1 MALEHSPA
9 GSTYL
14 RVVLV
19 DCFVAGASA
28 LGRPVLMEGTACS
41 AERNAASDSPASI
54 FNPARSNSLFLTG
67 WASAFARCFR
77 ASITAYS
84 SLGMVKLSRTS
95 LGFLAR
101 TSLAGSAGAGA
112 AAFALAGAVSAGRL
126 EGFFAGALTTVLVSC
141 TTAFFTLEA
150 AGAGCV
156 PAVVVLAA
164 GWAVVEAAFWLG
176 VGLDVVMVNG

>member
-1 MALEHSPA
+1 
-9 GSTYL
+9 
-14 RVVLV
+14 
-19 DCFVAGASA
+19 
-28 LGRPVLMEGTACS
+28 
-41 AERNAASDSPASI
+41 
-54 FNPARSNSLFLTG
+54 
-67 WASAFARCFR
+67 
-77 ASITAYS
+77 
-84 SLGMVKLSRTS
+84 
-95 LGFLAR
+95 
-101 TSLAGSAGAGA
+101 
-112 AAFALAGAVSAGRL
+112 L